1 MFRLAATLFSVFLM
15 MLAFPPGQYPYI
27 ALVAMVPFF
36 WALMGTGPRMG
47 LFLGFAYGFF
57 IWLTAIWWIK
67 IGAENWI
74 GATPLSGGVIAMA
87 FSFFQSLPYMIF
99 GLVQGYFRINHSPSI
114 LKNSVL
120 LTVCVGFFPSIFPGI
135 IVHSFYA
142 TPLVIQ
148 MADIGGTHLLFW
160 IILLINL
167 LIASVLH
174 KIYTKQRFF
183 MPVLILLSII
193 GMVLCYGEY
202 RIDEYSRL
210 ANNAPAREY
219 IKIVAIQPNIPI
231 KSKVDED
238 IFLEKSI
245 GFTATAVDQDYADA
259 DLVVWPEVPISLP
272 SDCEKIKTNGLADLV
287 QSMDKP
293 LLFECLRTD
302 DVRSLTARR
311 EQRID
316 IHPDT
321 GEKIQYE
328 VTTYPDWGYY
338 NIAKMISPENPCGP
352 EYAKKILFPFGEY
365 LPFEKQL
372 PFLRKWLPGILH
384 YKPGNEDRLFHLS
397 GKNIIPS
404 LCYEVI
410 FSDFIRGM
418 VGAGGNIIVNMS
430 DDAWFGQSTAAN
442 SHLALALFRSVEYRV
457 PLVRVTNSGF
467 GAFVRASGEIEP
479 GSVTPLFRTTAQA
492 YALHVPKKKTIY
504 FYIGDSLLYLFAFLI
519 LIEIIVCKRRQRIV
533 FMAGNNP

>member
-15 MLAFPPGQYPYI
+15 MLAFPPGPYPYL

-36 WALMGTGPRMG
+36 LALMGTGPGMG
-47 LFLGFAYGFF
+47 TLLGFVYGFF
-57 IWLTAIWWIK
+57 IWLTSIWWIK
-67 IGAENWI
+67 LGAENWI
-74 GATPLSGGVIAMA
+74 GVTPFLSGVIAMGFAA
-87 FSFFQSLPYMIF
+87 FQALPYMIF
-99 GLVQGYFRINHSPSI
+99 GLVQGGFGINRGPSI

-120 LTVCVGFFPSIFPGI
+120 LTVCVGFFPSIFPGS
-135 IVHSFYA
+135 IVNCFYA

-167 LIASVLH
+167 LIASGLH
-174 KIYTKQRFF
+174 KIYTSQRFV
-183 MPVLILLSII
+183 MPVLILLVIM
-193 GMVLCYGEY
+193 GMVCGYGRY
-202 RIDEYSRL
+202 RIDEYTRL
-210 ANNAPAREY
+210 ANAAPAREF

-231 KSKVDED
+231 KSDAD
-238 IFLEKSI
+238 DDTFLQKII
-245 GFTATAVDQDYADA
+245 GLTETFVNKEYADA

-272 SDCEKIKTNGLADLV
+272 CDCEKIKANGLADLA
-287 QSMDKP
+287 QSMDNP

-302 DVRSLTARR
+302 DVRSLTAIR

-316 IHPDT
+316 IHPET

-338 NIAKMISPENPCGP
+338 NTAKMISPENSCGP

-372 PFLRKWLPGILH
+372 PFLRKWLPGVLH
-384 YKPGNEDRLFHLS
+384 YKPGNQDRLFPTA

-430 DDAWFGQSTAAN
+430 DDAWFGQSSAAN
-442 SHLALALFRSVEYRV
+442 IHLSLALFRSAEYRV

-467 GAFVRASGEIEP
+467 GAFV
-479 GSVTPLFRTTAQA
+479 QA
-492 YALHVPKKKTIY
+492 FSLHVPSQRSIY
-504 FYIGDSLLYLFAFLI
+504 FYIGGQSSIPVCLFA
-519 LIEIIVCKRRQRIV
+519 
-533 FMAGNNP
+533 AP